1 MWEAFSNVLVSDN
14 GTRVIISIVIL
25 VLIASVLAR
34 MGLFSVHSAHVKIGD
49 AASDKER
56 TIIRHQ
62 VEYIRNSTCGFE
74 SQIPK
79 DDTYDKYRGRFV
91 LERIFDEMLNWILF
105 NHIETSSTYITIKQ
119 DIVWNIVLTFVDK
132 PKYHTDEFREKIA
145 RQTEKTIRALVDIR
159 KEYK

>member
-1 MWEAFSNVLVSDN
+1 MWEAFSSVLTSDN
-14 GTRVIISIVIL
+14 GTRVIVALVIL

-34 MGLFSVHSAHVKIGD
+34 MGLFSIHSAHVKIGN

-56 TIIRHQ
+56 TVIRHQ
-62 VEYIRNSTCGFE
+62 VEYIRNSTNGFE

-79 DDTYDKYRGRFV
+79 DEKYDKYRGRFV
-91 LERIFDEMLNWILF
+91 LERIFDEMLNWIVF
-105 NHIETSSTYITIKQ
+105 NHIEANPTYIKIKQ
-119 DIVWNIVLTFVDK
+119 DIIWNIVLTFTEK
-132 PKYHTDEFREKIA
+132 PEHHTEEFREAVA